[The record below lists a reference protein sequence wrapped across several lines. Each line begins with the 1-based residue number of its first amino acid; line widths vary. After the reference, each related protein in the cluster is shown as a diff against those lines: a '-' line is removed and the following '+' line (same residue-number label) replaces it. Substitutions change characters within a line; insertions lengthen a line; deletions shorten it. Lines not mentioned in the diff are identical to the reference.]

1 MHTTMLA
8 AVAAAAA
15 AGQPLHVGSV
25 KQLMVDTELFERVG
39 DGASIALNPLEFS
52 PEPVVGPTA
61 PWEVGHHIGL
71 YSSLV
76 RQGNTTRL
84 YYPLYGPTGNPR
96 LVAYAE
102 SADGIRFNKCASL
115 VSDR

>member
-1 MHTTMLA
+1 M
-8 AVAAAAA
+8 
-15 AGQPLHVGSV
+15 
-25 KQLMVDTELFERVG
+25 
-39 DGASIALNPLEFS
+39 
-52 PEPVVGPTA
+52 GPTA
-61 PWEVGHHIGL
+61 PWEAGHHIGL

-102 SADGIRFNKCASL
+102 SADGIRFTKCARPLPATS
-115 VSDR
+115 VSG